1 MVALLRIVVTTISV
15 RIAVV
20 ARVVA
25 SILRCARRVTAF
37 LLILHVPFAAITS
50 ALNALAVVAPVRAIT
65 ILVVVLLLR
74 FPLLSLFF
82 GIHRN
87 TAAAVAV
94 PVARIHAR
102 ARTVISSASAYRL
115 PAGLSSPAAIAPV
128 CVFRIRSVVRH
139 ASVSGRGF
147 LVRVRRRSYRVDCIP
162 VFLYK

>member
-1 MVALLRIVVTTISV
+1 MVALLRIVVMTISV
-15 RIAVV
+15 QIAVV

-25 SILRCARRVTAF
+25 SILRCAGCVTAF

-50 ALNALAVVAPVRAIT
+50 ALNALAVVAPVRAIA
-65 ILVVVLLLR
+65 ILVVVLLLLLR
-74 FPLLSLFF
+74 FPVLSLFF

-162 VFLYK
+162 VFL